1 MPLYKFYPPHPLKS
15 KAQAKA
21 QTYAQAK
28 MTRKAAFV
36 VRAMELKMMCLWKP
50 AQSGKTRT
58 IQQMIRADD
67 GVKNDLNIVIC
78 SNNRLLV
85 AQTRSRMHNE
95 LYSEDAASLSSSVS
109 DDTAADDQ
117 VVGGVYSW
125 MSGTKKS
132 NISSNDLGMRV
143 LLGEVSMIVCCSH
156 PARFRYLY
164 SLLDVL
170 EKMRFAKPVNVW
182 IDEADASVKQ
192 WTKPE
197 VDLAQFDCVK
207 KMTLV
212 SATFGDVF
220 KHFSKLRVSAF
231 PETHPEC
238 YRGLADCS
246 IEEEPELHGLPD
258 AVACV
263 EHILGKY
270 GDEIVQPG
278 VCLFA
283 PGNVERASHEEIARN
298 LNERG
303 FVVLLLNGEFKGFLF
318 PDGRRIPLTMK
329 ATVEDPDELSETLAD
344 FYEEYELENVPF
356 AVTGYLCLGR
366 GITFQ
371 SSRFLFDY
379 AILPTI
385 RKEGEA
391 YQCVARVFGNIGAF
405 ATEKPV
411 LFMSSPMKTA
421 VERQEK
427 IAMNIAR
434 LVYENGW
441 TEVGEDEIA
450 EAAGEEAPSAR
461 VPDTLVSGEV
471 FATVKSAKEWSERN
485 LLRGASAM
493 YPCDASGGKT
503 AETHFHYRGGCRA
516 IVSLAELKASGDLDW
531 GQGGWDANVGEPKK
545 TGQPRIMPVLVGGEI
560 RFVVVYKRFYVKRDS
575 RGGGGGPGA

>member
-1 MPLYKFYPPHPLKS
+1 
-15 KAQAKA
+15 
-21 QTYAQAK
+21 
-28 MTRKAAFV
+28 MTRKGALV
-36 VRAMELKMMCLWKP
+36 LRAMEAKMMCLWKP

-58 IQQMIRADD
+58 IQQIIRADD
-67 GVKNDLNIVIC
+67 GMRNDLNIVIC

-95 LYSEDAASLSSSVS
+95 LYSEDASSLSSSES

-125 MSGTKKS
+125 MSGTKKT

-164 SLLDVL
+164 ALLESL
-170 EKMRFAKPVNVW
+170 EKLRFAKPVNVW
-182 IDEADASVKQ
+182 IDEADSSVKR

-197 VDLAQFDCVK
+197 VNLAKFDCVK

-212 SATFGDVF
+212 SATFEDVF

-238 YRGLADCS
+238 YRGLSDCA
-246 IEEEPELHGLPD
+246 IVEEKELLSLTD
-258 AVACV
+258 AHECV
-263 EHILGKY
+263 EHVLSKY

-278 VCLFA
+278 VRLFA
-283 PGNVERASHEEIARN
+283 PGNVERASHEEIADC
-298 LNERG
+298 LTERG
-303 FVVLLLNGEFKGFLF
+303 FVVLLLNGEFKGFIF
-318 PDGRRIPLTMK
+318 PDGTRVPLTLK
-329 ATVEDPDELSETLAD
+329 ANGEDPDELSETLAAC
-344 FYEEYELENVPF
+344 YEEYELEKVPF

-371 SSRFLFDY
+371 SSKFLFDY

-385 RKEGEA
+385 RSESEA

-405 ATEKPV
+405 ATKEPM
-411 LFMSSPMKTA
+411 LFMSSPMKRA

-441 TEVGEDEIA
+441 AEVGEDQIA
-450 EAAGEEAPSAR
+450 EAAGEEPPSAR
-461 VPDTLVSGEV
+461 VPDTLVSDEV

-485 LLRGASAM
+485 LLRGASAR

-503 AETHFHYRGGCRA
+503 ADTHMHCRGGYQK
-516 IVSLAELKASGDLDW
+516 IVSPAELKASGDLDY

-545 TGQPRIMPVLVGGEI
+545 TGQPRITPVLVGDRI
-560 RFVVVYKRFYVKRDS
+560 QFVVVYKRFYVRNNN
-575 RGGGGGPGA
+575 GGGGGPGA